1 MFGKKGVFRNAARTK
16 STLFRILGAWIVGQ
30 TKQVGGWLVKIL
42 FKALSFIPFVGPVF
56 AFLSEFGPAIYT
68 FITTQLLLIWQN
80 KQAESEE
87 DVEQLAAGQ
96 KARGESMM
104 KKINT
109 QLHTLSKKVVPFK
122 NQTKM
127 GIPGL
132 QTANKKGVGDLGGFN
147 KQKAIVRQVPL
158 TVVKNDKPGRA
169 VQKNDLEKEI
179 KADEDAITERV
190 NSNN

>member
-56 AFLSEFGPAIYT
+56 AFLSEFGPAVYT

-87 DVEQLAAGQ
+87 SAEQLAAGQ

-104 KKINT
+104 KKINM

-122 NQTKM
+122 NQTKI

-132 QTANKKGVGDLGGFN
+132 QAASKKGSGDLGGFN
-147 KQKAIVRQVPL
+147 KQKAIVRQVPMM
-158 TVVKNDKPGRA
+158 VA
-169 VQKNDLEKEI
+169 
-179 KADEDAITERV
+179 
-190 NSNN
+190 SNRKSSKTPSA